1 MFLHLISLKLIKS
14 SVLMEGIWRAHYYPE
29 KNVAI
34 LYCLL
39 FFPLLVGFEDRSFIK
54 GLF

>member
-1 MFLHLISLKLIKS
+1 MLISLKLIKS
-14 SVLMEGIWRAHYYPE
+14 SVLMEGIWGVHYYLE

-34 LYCLL
+34 VLGF